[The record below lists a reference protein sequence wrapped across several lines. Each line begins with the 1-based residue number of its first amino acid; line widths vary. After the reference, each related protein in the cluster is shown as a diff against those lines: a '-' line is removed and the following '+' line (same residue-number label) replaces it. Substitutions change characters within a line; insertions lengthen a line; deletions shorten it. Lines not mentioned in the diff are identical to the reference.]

1 MYPFTIAISHVPWLA
16 KIMASPTVSSIIRKP
31 KYDEHGQP
39 KGISAVGVVS
49 CQKLLVMHSLV
60 C

>member
-1 MYPFTIAISHVPWLA
+1 MAVSHVPLLA
-16 KIMASPTVSSIIRKP
+16 KIMALPVVSSRIRKP
-31 KYDEHGQP
+31 RYDEHGQP

-49 CQKLLVMHSLV
+49 PQETSVMHYLV